1 MIVEA
6 FQRPDG
12 MWSFR
17 GIALLGVQ
25 QDPRAY
31 PTCEAAVDAARNAY
45 PDDAVSIVESE
56 TQEPPMTPSPID
68 KVSKPP
74 TADSGAVEPSTEDQV
89 DIANRVQEGIQKA
102 NAKSKADAPS
112 RPAGGQPLDGN
123 PMPEPDT
130 EGGVF
135 KPADDTPSVLP
146 KRSGPDSR

>member
-56 TQEPPMTPSPID
+56 TQESPMPPSPID

-102 NAKSKADAPS
+102 NAKSKAGIPS
-112 RPAGGQPLDGN
+112 RPASGQPLDGN
-123 PMPEPDT
+123 PTPEPDT